1 MMNGRGARPWACAEM
16 LLGGQPGI
24 RSVDGTVK
32 NQSPCSA
39 TARET
44 CGILTIIERFGIG
57 KVPDSTKPTAFA
69 PDLLQG
75 LVTDICRV

>member
-1 MMNGRGARPWACAEM
+1 MMNGRGTRTWARAEM

-24 RSVDGTVK
+24 RSVDGTVQ

-39 TARET
+39 TARKT
-44 CGILTIIERFGIG
+44 CGILTFVERFGIG
-57 KVPDSTKPTAFA
+57 KVPNSTKPTAVA
-69 PDLLQG
+69 PDLFQG